1 MILKPGQTIA
11 LTLRGEVVEIVE
23 KDGRRLARVAM
34 RPYHFL
40 DVPVGER
47 GEEPH
52 LGDTLRFDARLT
64 IEAIHP
70 DLAVD
75 GEDPGTGR

>member
-1 MILKPGQTIA
+1 MYLEPGRTIA
-11 LTLRGEVVEIVE
+11 LTLTGEVVEIVE
-23 KDGRRLARVAM
+23 TDGRRLARVVM

-40 DVPVGER
+40 DVPAGER

-70 DLAVD
+70 DLATG
-75 GEDPGTGR
+75 GEDPGIGR

>member
-1 MILKPGQTIA
+1 MILQPGQTIA
-11 LTLRGEVVEIVE
+11 LTLKGEVVEIVE
-23 KDGRRLARVAM
+23 KDGRRLARVVM

-40 DVPVGER
+40 DVPVGAR

-70 DLAVD
+70 DLVVD
-75 GEDPGTGR
+75 GEDPGAGR